1 MDPVSALG
9 AAASVVQFIDFTE
22 TLFSG
27 TYQIYKSATG
37 QTKFNFDLM
46 TITTSLNT
54 LNNDL
59 RSSLHLA
66 TLDGKPLSKV
76 EAEIDTLCRGC
87 SKVAEQLL
95 LALENLKA

>member
-9 AAASVVQFIDFTE
+9 VAASVVQFIDFAE
-22 TLFSG
+22 ALFSG

-66 TLDGKPLSKV
+66 TLDGKPYQKLRRKLTPYV
-76 EAEIDTLCRGC
+76 EAAARLPSNCFWHWKT
-87 SKVAEQLL
+87 
-95 LALENLKA
+95 